1 MCPTPRLMM
10 TSTTLTTTFSS
21 CSLTSTLRQPCSP
34 ASLKLMFSTW
44 PLDADSPWTFS
55 RFHSNFALHLISSH
69 HLLIPKSNPTLQT
82 AICVVRP
89 CGYTVTIAD
98 TLCSST
104 PALSALKGYSLTPQH
119 NCSTGSVLLLAAALV
134 DPLLTQLGLV
144 LSQASALYSTSL
156 ARLT

>member
-1 MCPTPRLMM
+1 MKNQSYVTH
-10 TSTTLTTTFSS
+10 TSSDDDEHNTDNYFSS

-34 ASLKLMFSTW
+34 ASLKLMFSTL

-89 CGYTVTIAD
+89 CSYTQTIAD
-98 TLCSST
+98 TLFPAT
-104 PALSALKGYSLTPQH
+104 PALPAWKGYRLTPQH
-119 NCSTGSVLLLAAALV
+119 NCSSASVLLLNAALA
-134 DPLLTQLGLV
+134 DPLLTQLGHV
-144 LSQASALYSTSL
+144 LS
-156 ARLT
+156 